1 MGRPLFVYWSF
12 QTPADQE
19 NKNSI
24 SDRIAFVF
32 HVLTHMFTQ
41 TRWTRTFHIIR

>member
-19 NKNSI
+19 DKTGI
-24 SDRIAFVF
+24 ADRISFMF
-32 HVLTHMFTQ
+32 HVVIHIFDG
-41 TRWTRTFHIIR
+41 TRWTRTFHVIR